1 MGGTK
6 RSARS
11 PQAWATCTPTPP
23 TLQYWLDAV
32 AANRDNPHR
41 VALTI
46 RDRIS
51 IGQRGVSLFFLH
63 MSIMDSMPQKS
74 GGGMTNNVH
83 GHPVR
88 RPPSTPRE
96 PYASAATKEK
106 KRGVFVTN
114 LRFMRGQNVS
124 SHPAFLHA
132 ICARCPHMIRRAP
145 ALIAAFCNCTC
156 RQSVRV
162 KLPVHRHRESANV
175 RPHRAKHLIVAL

>member
-1 MGGTK
+1 
-6 RSARS
+6 
-11 PQAWATCTPTPP
+11 
-23 TLQYWLDAV
+23 
-32 AANRDNPHR
+32 
-41 VALTI
+41 
-46 RDRIS
+46 
-51 IGQRGVSLFFLH
+51 
-63 MSIMDSMPQKS
+63 MSIMDSMPRKS

-114 LRFMRGQNVS
+114 LRFMRDLNVN

-132 ICARCPHMIRRAP
+132 IRARRPDMLQRAP

-175 RPHRAKHLIVAL
+175 RPHRAKHRIVAL